1 MTEEAALQAVVAAFK
16 TRDGAS
22 TALEELKLGL
32 DAFALKEAAVLV
44 RDAANSLEIKE
55 SHHVGKGALLGGVTG
70 AVVGLITGPV
80 GWVVVGGATIG
91 ALANKLRDTGFPD
104 ARLKQI
110 GQALTPGT
118 SALIAIVRQ
127 DWAVEVEEHLRATG
141 ADLTTEAMRSDVAVE
156 LEKSAEAG
164 A

>member
-44 RDAANSLEIKE
+44 R
-55 SHHVGKGALLGGVTG
+55 VGKGALLGGVTG

-127 DWAVEVEEHLRATG
+127 DWAVEVEEHLRAAG

>member
-22 TALEELKLGL
+22 AALEELKLGL
-32 DAFALKEAAVLV
+32 DASALKEAAVLV

-80 GWVVVGGATIG
+80 GWVVVGATIG

-127 DWAVEVEEHLRATG
+127 DWAVEVEEHLRAAG

>member
-16 TRDGAS
+16 TRDGGS

-110 GQALTPGT
+110 GQARTPGT
-118 SALIAIVRQ
+118 WALIASRRQ
-127 DWAVEVEEHLRATG
+127 GSALV
-141 ADLTTEAMRSDVAVE
+141 VA
-156 LEKSAEAG
+156 
-164 A
+164 